1 VIPLRLWALGAV
13 ALVVAGLAGWVWVER
28 SAAASL
34 RERAVA
40 AERAAS
46 DARAAAVANAAAAD
60 WQREVAEAAGR
71 RAAELEAARGEARTR
86 TVTVVREIRR
96 ASDAY
101 QPVGPA
107 LRLAARRLRELDA
120 ATRPGARPDP
130 AGAALGPA
138 GDPRPPG
145 APR

>member
-1 VIPLRLWALGAV
+1 MPLRLWALGAV
-13 ALVVAGLAGWVWVER
+13 ALVVAALAGWVWVER

-46 DARAAAVANAAAAD
+46 DARAAAVANAAAAL
-60 WQREVAEAAGR
+60 WQREAAEAAGR

-120 ATRPGARPDP
+120 AARPAPGADP
-130 AGAALGPA
+130 AAAAGRAP
-138 GDPRPPG
+138 GDPRPPPP
-145 APR
+145 AR